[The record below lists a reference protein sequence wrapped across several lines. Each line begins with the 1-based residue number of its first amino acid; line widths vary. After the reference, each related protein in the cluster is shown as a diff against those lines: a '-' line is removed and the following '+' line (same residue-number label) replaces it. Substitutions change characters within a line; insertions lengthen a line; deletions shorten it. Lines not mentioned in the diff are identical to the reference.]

1 MDADRTHEVAGGRR
15 PVRDYARARV
25 GAWRSGS
32 GQSQVYVLGVL
43 LVGVGLSFLV
53 SLWEYSLM
61 PLTAYF
67 IWLLLGMLLLRFR
80 PMIVLAVIIPVAS
93 VAAMVLDSDP
103 INLTRVMAVLAMVL
117 SILLIL
123 YVASRQRSGLP
134 STLSEAM
141 LSDLRDRLQSQGK
154 VPPLPPGWQSDSA
167 MLASH
172 GVGYAGDFLVAEVD
186 DDGCRLEMVLVDVC
200 GKGVAAGA
208 QALHFAGALGG
219 LLGAL
224 DQPALFH
231 AANAFLLRQHADESF
246 ATAVHLRVDLL
257 SGRYTVTSAGHPPAL
272 RWDLARGEWLLDN
285 ARGMALG
292 IVPGPDLDAST
303 GVLLPGEA
311 LLFYTDGVVESRD
324 EDLDVGIDWLRRTAR
339 VAVLAQGYAGAA
351 DRILAQVTSGD
362 DDRAVLILSRG
373 AHPVAGGGVP
383 AAAARITRPAPRP
396 A

>member
-1 MDADRTHEVAGGRR
+1 M
-15 PVRDYARARV
+15 ARAAQRV
-25 GAWRSGS
+25 LDYVKSRVEAWRSGS
-32 GQSQVYVLGVL
+32 WQSQVYVLSVL
-43 LVGVGLSFLV
+43 LAGVGLSFLV
-53 SLWEYSLM
+53 SLWDYSFM

-67 IWLLLGMLLLRFR
+67 VWLLLGMLLLRFR
-80 PMIVLAVIIPVAS
+80 PLIVLSAVVAGSS
-93 VAAMVLDSDP
+93 VAAMLVDVEP
-103 INLTRVMAVLAMVL
+103 INVTRVMAVIAMGV
-117 SILLIL
+117 SIVLIL
-123 YVASRQRSGLP
+123 FVASRQRSGLP

-154 VPPLPPGWQSDSA
+154 VPPLPVGWQADSA

-186 DDGCRLEMVLVDVC
+186 DESRRLEMVLVDVC

-246 ATAVHLRVDLL
+246 STAVHLRVDLVT
-257 SGRYTVTSAGHPPAL
+257 GRYTVTSAGHPPAL
-272 RWDLARGEWLLDN
+272 RWDRTQGDWVLDN

-292 IVPGPDLDAST
+292 IVPGPDLDSST

-311 LLFYTDGVVESRD
+311 LLFYTDGVVESRG

-339 VAVLAQGYAGAA
+339 TAVLARGYAGAA
-351 DRILAQVTSGD
+351 NRVVRQVKSGD

-373 AHPVAGGGVP
+373 THPAVTPSDPVEAP
-383 AAAARITRPAPRP
+383 APQARPAEQAQP
-396 A
+396 